1 MTVGQNKQVL
11 GILGGMG
18 PLASAEFLRTIYE
31 CSLGQ
36 HEQEAPIVL
45 MHSDPTFP
53 DRTEA
58 FLNDRSDV
66 VLEQLISTLDRLSEA
81 GATEIVMCCV
91 TIHYLLPKLPN
102 NLRERIVSLLD
113 VIYAERALT
122 QQRHLLVCSSG
133 TWRLG
138 LFQEHPQWR
147 RAAEYIV
154 IPDADDQ
161 KKIHDDLIY
170 PVKRNVDIGALALL
184 LDSLMKKYEVNSFIA
199 GCTEVHLLAK
209 HFMRGGGGEQTNY
222 DCIDPLIILAK
233 KWAKK
238 SL

>member
-1 MTVGQNKQVL
+1 VTVRQDKQVL
-11 GILGGMG
+11 GIVGGMG

-36 HEQEAPIVL
+36 HEQKAPIVL
-45 MHSDPTFP
+45 LHSDPTFP

-58 FLNDRSDV
+58 FLNDKSAA
-66 VLEQLISTLDRLSEA
+66 VLEQLVNALYRLCES

-102 NLRERIVSLLD
+102 NLRQRIISLLD
-113 VIYAERALT
+113 IIYAEQTLT
-122 QQRHLLVCSSG
+122 QKRHLLICSSG

-154 IPDADDQ
+154 IPDAGDQ

-170 PVKRNVDIGALALL
+170 PVKRNVDIGALAPL

-199 GCTEVHLLAK
+199 GCSEVHLLAK
-209 HFMRGGGGEQTNY
+209 HLMSGGGEQTKY
-222 DCIDPLIILAK
+222 DCIDPLTILAK

-238 SL
+238 SV